1 MLFCISKKEG
11 LVLELTTIAA
21 KVNEISNL
29 EAVLKNID
37 MPKNA
42 PIFADKGYQS
52 EKKIKF

>member
-1 MLFCISKKEG
+1 LLFCISKKEG